1 MSIQLA
7 RVNIALNRKAGAP
20 WPETFTPYQI
30 AYFAAW
36 RGDEPDPNLNAR
48 AAPLEN
54 ALRVACHRGELEIT
68 ATTKR
73 IPKPGPR
80 ILSAGIGRETPPH
93 PTVEVTAFRI
103 AAAPAARWL
112 SAQDVPP
119 GELLKAWFKSQG
131 VDTEPVVIAPA
142 PAPATEKPATLK
154 RQALIDRH
162 LPRWP
167 TVDNDLKEA
176 SRNGLSAAANIS
188 HSNWDESK
196 ALAWAQSNGKLKDSD
211 NVINLASVWPGD
223 VIFHKMKG

>member
-93 PTVEVTAFRI
+93 PTVDETLFHI

-131 VDTEPVVIAPA
+131 VGVAAVEVAPPA
-142 PAPATEKPATLK
+142 PAKKESAVE
-154 RQALIDRH
+154 RQDRRLQMCIDDGLVF
-162 LPRWP
+162 LPKGIQRLP
-167 TVDNDLKEA
+167 DGVGKVAEREGVERSTFSEDVK
-176 SRNGLSAAANIS
+176 
-188 HSNWDESK
+188 K
-196 ALAWAQSNGKLKDSD
+196 ALQRKYPETRPQLKA
-211 NVINLASVWPGD
+211 V
-223 VIFHKMKG
+223 